1 MPHLKQVVHD
11 IPLEESQKTVKKN
24 YLKPQIINK
33 NEFNHL
39 LLLDPTRKKS
49 AKYFDWIVEEYVNER
64 DRDFKSFGDKKKF
77 IKTLRKAISDFYT
90 AAERNKL
97 SGKEKEITQYHS
109 LKQLLHV
116 TEEKGS
122 FKEVG
127 GKKIDLSGL
136 TEKDYKIMYESDKGA
151 IIQINTMKASVKLGS
166 DTWCIAKKDPEGN
179 AFDSMSSGGAFFF
192 DILNLAK
199 SNEKRNKVWNL
210 AIIAQNLLQ
219 YIPSSDPDNAED
231 YIANQMENVYEVTDG
246 LNDSSTAVRTEG
258 GKLITSEAF
267 LDFLRS
273 ANIPPQE
280 IIKLEATITI
290 KEEVKVKAF
299 MQAAREGRL
308 PVLEK
313 LLNDGIDVNV
323 QDADGDT
330 ALIQAS
336 WDGNPATVKF
346 LLDKGADVNAENNNG
361 YTALIWASFYGR
373 TEVVKLLLDKGAD
386 INAKDKYGYTALI
399 WASRNGHTEIVKVL
413 LNAGAD
419 INAKNNDG
427 ETALIQA
434 SWDGNSATV
443 KFLLDKGADVNVK
456 SKYGNTAFMKA
467 SQNGRTEI
475 VKVLLNAGADINAKN
490 NAGETALMFASFY
503 GRTEIIKLLLDKG
516 ADVTVKSKYG
526 NTAFMK
532 ASQNGHTEIVKV
544 LLNAGA
550 DINAKNNAGETAL
563 MKASFYGYTEVVKL
577 LKQHK
582 AKAESLTDDVLEES
596 KAEAKAKKLAWIKE
610 NYVDLKLITPK
621 EYDNLLLLDPTHKKT
636 AGYFDWLVSEYSI
649 EKNDKDFKTYGGQK
663 EFVQELRNAIKG
675 YHYLVGRNVVK
686 VKLKNINS
694 LKELQKIVKQH
705 SSSEEKPQK
714 QKKRSLEEK
723 FDGLTEFKDYNIVY
737 VSNGGMIVHLRSK
750 QAAIQLG
757 NSPWCISKSG
767 KEEDKNM
774 WGWYEERRI
783 TTYVFLPK
791 DEELLKS
798 EENKVWGYAMEP
810 SGVVQ
815 EINDAKNT
823 PRSSH
828 DLLIFCKKIQIPE
841 KVVDE
846 LRPYDPIE
854 DLRQALNDKNM
865 ERKRY
870 IINNASSEEEQQ
882 KLIAAAEIFQSPT
895 PLLSAFKQKDDRV
908 AALLVEKS
916 DKETLGTL
924 HTEFGGIELEHY
936 LLSHNMTETAYA
948 LDVAGELQR
957 QVFHNHP
964 HMVTALVEKAI
975 MANNSN
981 YLSGFASK
989 LTKFDFSKITVGE
1002 ENEDPISFAVRLGLR
1017 SDVVSQLILGLGLR
1031 VSAEK
1036 GNYLFVRAAEKRDGA
1051 TALVL
1056 LDYFPSLVKES
1067 PSNRLIGAAAKSG
1080 DLELTK
1086 KVLSVVEIDSDDD
1099 LDLALVEASHAGS
1112 TDIVSLLLDKGA
1124 DVNAQDADGYTALS
1138 IASRNGHT
1146 EVVKLLLDKGAD
1158 VNVQDA
1164 DGDTALIWASRNGH
1178 TEVVKLLLDKG
1189 ADINAKD
1196 KYGDTALILAS
1207 RKGHTEIVK
1216 VLLNAGADI
1225 NAKDG
1230 NDWTALMLASFYG
1243 HTEIVK
1249 VLLNAGADIN
1259 AKYNAGNTALILASE
1274 KGHTEIVELL
1284 KQYGAKE
1291 ESLSEDVLEESKADV
1306 LARNLTS
1313 VKENYL
1319 DTEMIDKKAYD
1330 GLLKID
1336 PTRNKVAAYFNW
1348 IVSEYVNARD
1358 MKYKPWKNRHEFII
1372 SLGRTLRK
1380 YHKLKGDNVIK
1391 DKIDTYSNLTKL
1403 MQAIDRVEAGMKQ
1416 HSEESFTSK
1425 FKGLKEGIDYD
1436 IIDQSDKGMIAWLG
1450 TQKGVDQLGSDTW
1463 CISKARHKYSDWK
1476 KYVEREKAVFVIL
1489 NKDTSSKM
1497 SGVWGMAVYT
1507 SRDYHGRT
1515 RTTEIK
1521 DGLNVGQPYPMLE
1534 QFTKELG
1541 LSLKK
1546 IEQYPHYAGI
1556 GPTIVYLIKSKDF
1569 NGMKKMLQA
1578 GLDPNEE
1585 YPGMPDSESILGL
1598 AVLYGGLNIV
1608 ALLLKFGARANV
1620 ERIYHQPILN
1630 AYHSGPDISMIKLL
1644 LGAKGRLTP
1653 NKIDVD
1659 ARVDGAPLLGKVVAS
1674 SAVVKIFV
1682 KHGVNVNVTDRL
1694 GRTPLIHA
1702 ADGGYDKSVK
1712 LLLGAGSNINAKDAD
1727 GYTALIRAAKRG
1739 HVGAVRLLLAKK
1751 ANVVAKKANVDI
1763 QEKDGDTAL
1772 IKAARFKYLEIVK
1785 LLLDNGASF
1794 SIKNREGDTALDLV
1808 PSKHQDIIDLL
1819 KKHGAKYEPVIKTIW
1834 SEDKGGNNA

>member
-399 WASRNGHTEIVKVL
+399 WASR
-413 LNAGAD
+413 
-419 INAKNNDG
+419 
-427 ETALIQA
+427 
-434 SWDGNSATV
+434 
-443 KFLLDKGADVNVK
+443 
-456 SKYGNTAFMKA
+456 
-467 SQNGRTEI
+467 
-475 VKVLLNAGADINAKN
+475 
-490 NAGETALMFASFY
+490 
-503 GRTEIIKLLLDKG
+503 
-516 ADVTVKSKYG
+516 
-526 NTAFMK
+526 
-532 ASQNGHTEIVKV
+532 NGHTEIVKV

-1225 NAKDG
+1225 NAK
-1230 NDWTALMLASFYG
+1230 
-1243 HTEIVK
+1243 
-1249 VLLNAGADIN
+1249 
-1259 AKYNAGNTALILASE
+1259 YNAGNTALILASE

-1306 LARNLTS
+1306 LARNLKS

-1463 CISKARHKYSDWK
+1463 CISKARHKYSDWE